1 MISFNQRPFFQH
13 ISTSR
18 VNSGSGFV
26 FLTGATGMLG
36 TYFLHHLLTKGY
48 RVAVLVRPSH
58 GNSGRKRIDSLLS
71 LWEENEGR
79 ELPRPVVIEGD
90 LSEKEWMKERI
101 SWFSRNVETII
112 HSAASLVFYGNE
124 NNEPYVTNLKGIQTV
139 LELCEKAKIQKFHH
153 ISTAYVAG
161 SKRKFM
167 ENECDVGQNFRN
179 DYEKS
184 KIKAEKTVRDFGF
197 NSLTVYR
204 PSIVIGDSQTGYS
217 ATFSGIYA
225 ALKLVHTLVSR
236 LPLGT
241 TSAQFALRA
250 MGMKGHEM
258 KNLVPVDWVTNV
270 LIHIFSHEEF
280 HGKTYHLTNPK
291 PMKMM
296 ELAQTMQEVVEYYSQ
311 FLPESELKRYDEN
324 WFSINFT
331 GQMKLFRAY
340 LGQDALF
347 DSRNTQEAVPHLPCP
362 RVDSAM
368 LRFLFHRAIESRF
381 GKCWKKL
388 ELV

>member
-1 MISFNQRPFFQH
+1 
-13 ISTSR
+13 
-18 VNSGSGFV
+18 
-26 FLTGATGMLG
+26 
-36 TYFLHHLLTKGY
+36 
-48 RVAVLVRPSH
+48 
-58 GNSGRKRIDSLLS
+58 
-71 LWEENEGR
+71 
-79 ELPRPVVIEGD
+79 
-90 LSEKEWMKERI
+90 
-101 SWFSRNVETII
+101 
-112 HSAASLVFYGNE
+112 
-124 NNEPYVTNLKGIQTV
+124 
-139 LELCEKAKIQKFHH
+139 
-153 ISTAYVAG
+153 
-161 SKRKFM
+161 
-167 ENECDVGQNFRN
+167 
-179 DYEKS
+179 
-184 KIKAEKTVRDFGF
+184 
-197 NSLTVYR
+197 
-204 PSIVIGDSQTGYS
+204 
-217 ATFSGIYA
+217 
-225 ALKLVHTLVSR
+225 
-236 LPLGT
+236 
-241 TSAQFALRA
+241 